1 MIIAGSI
8 VGSGELIA
16 TTKVGAEA
24 GFCLLWLIIVGCAIK
39 VFAQVEMG
47 RHTVASGQTPLD
59 ALNEVPGPRLRVNW
73 IVWVWA
79 IVMLVGLAQQGG
91 IAGSVGQALMIRL
104 PLTDSGRQYNRLQD
118 EWIKSDVQLALMRK
132 GSGAVDASQAAV
144 SDLMMKR
151 ESLREKIAE
160 CRSASD
166 AYWWTT
172 LLAVITS
179 LMLFVGRYELIQF
192 VSTAL
197 VGVFTA
203 VTILTVIVLQT
214 QPDWRMTSRE
224 LIEGLSF
231 RLPTSDDFTSTNA
244 LFTGMAAF
252 GIIGV
257 AAMEL
262 IQYPY
267 WCLEKGYARHA
278 GPRDETQEWA
288 RRAQGWMRV
297 MRVDAWLSMV
307 VYTLA
312 TVGFYL
318 LGAAVL
324 GRTGLNPKDNDLV
337 RTLAEMYVPVFGS
350 WAPDVFLVGAFAVL
364 YSTFFVA
371 AAGNAR
377 TIADALGLFGVADRS
392 DESRARRTRILSALW
407 PLAAVGIYWLI
418 GWYRAVQSPDTL
430 VLAAGIGNSILLPM
444 VGVGALWFRM
454 RRCAEP
460 LRPGRLWD
468 VMLVLSVAGL
478 AIAGAWSFYTAIL
491 KLIR

>member
-1 MIIAGSI
+1 M
-8 VGSGELIA
+8 
-16 TTKVGAEA
+16 K
-24 GFCLLWLIIVGCAIK
+24 
-39 VFAQVEMG
+39 
-47 RHTVASGQTPLD
+47 
-59 ALNEVPGPRLRVNW
+59 
-73 IVWVWA
+73 
-79 IVMLVGLAQQGG
+79 
-91 IAGSVGQALMIRL
+91 
-104 PLTDSGRQYNRLQD
+104 
-118 EWIKSDVQLALMRK
+118 
-132 GSGAVDASQAAV
+132 
-144 SDLMMKR
+144 KR
-151 ESLREKIAE
+151 ESLRAQIAA
-160 CRSASD
+160 CRSTTD

-172 LLAVITS
+172 LLAIVTS
-179 LMLFVGRYELIQF
+179 LMLFVGHYELIQF

-197 VGVFTA
+197 VGIFTA
-203 VTILTVIVLQT
+203 VTVLTVVVLQT
-214 QPDWRMTSRE
+214 QPEWRVTSSE
-224 LIEGLSF
+224 LIEGMSF
-231 RLPTSDDFTSTNA
+231 RLPASPSEASSNAVFTA
-244 LFTGMAAF
+244 MAAF

-278 GPRDETQEWA
+278 GPCDGTPEWA
-288 RRAQGWMRV
+288 ERARGWMRV
-297 MRVDAWLSMV
+297 MRIDAWLSMV
-307 VYTLA
+307 VYTFA

-371 AAGNAR
+371 AAGNSR
-377 TIADALGLFGVADRS
+377 TIADALGLFGLADRS
-392 DESRARRTRILSALW
+392 EVSRARRTRILSSLW

-418 GWYRAVQSPDTL
+418 GWYRNVQSPDTL

-460 LRPGRLWD
+460 LRPGKLWD

-478 AIAGAWSFYTAIL
+478 TVAGAWSAYTTVL
-491 KLIR
+491 KLIGS